1 MVSFKHAL
9 SYKGTHTDKH
19 TTCFW
24 PDAVLC
30 HSITFSQSFYCAVK
44 YYSKF
49 TSYMFK
55 KNYYGVGSG
64 VLFFNYEII
73 IVIEDNVQT
82 S

>member
-1 MVSFKHAL
+1 MYLAIR
-9 SYKGTHTDKH
+9 GHTQIKH
-19 TTCFW
+19 TTYFW

-30 HSITFSQSFYCAVK
+30 HSIIFSQSLYCAVK

-49 TSYMFK
+49 TSYIWFK

-64 VLFFNYEII
+64 VSLFDYEII